1 MTKTMTV
8 LAISLLLF
16 SCGETSSEKTNAQT
30 ETITQEVDG
39 KDDEMQ
45 TIKLNNGEKWLV
57 NEEMKPFILES
68 EIILNDYIESSSTDF
83 KTLAER
89 LNEKNSK
96 LIESCTMNGESH
108 DELHKWLYP
117 HMNLIRSL
125 AQEENTE
132 SAASIV
138 RELALS
144 FETYHKYFS

>member
-1 MTKTMTV
+1 MTV

-16 SCGETSSEKTNAQT
+16 SCGDTSSEKTNAQT

-108 DELHKWLYP
+108 DELHKWLHP